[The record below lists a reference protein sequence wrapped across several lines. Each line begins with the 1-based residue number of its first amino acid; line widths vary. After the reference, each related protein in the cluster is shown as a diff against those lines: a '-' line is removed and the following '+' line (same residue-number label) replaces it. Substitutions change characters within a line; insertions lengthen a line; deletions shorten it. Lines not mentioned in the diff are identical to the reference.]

1 MVAMTNDDTLVEVY
15 SPANRLQAAL
25 LSEMLEDAGIVH
37 RVVNYKIADIAGDVP
52 FTKNRPV
59 PFTKNRP
66 KVWVAAAD
74 HEAAAEICREFEDRI
89 TRRRRE
95 VTVTQGALFC
105 YHCGETVGEQAE
117 ICPACGGRLE

>member
-25 LSEMLEDAGIVH
+25 LSEMLEDAGIAH

-52 FTKNRPV
+52 FTKNRP
-59 PFTKNRP
+59 

-74 HEAAAEICREFEDRI
+74 GEAAAEICREFEDRI

-95 VTVTQGALFC
+95 VTVTQGTLFC

>member
-1 MVAMTNDDTLVEVY
+1 MSMVAMTDNDTLIEVY
-15 SPANRLQAAL
+15 SPANMLQATL
-25 LSEMLEDAGIVH
+25 LSEMLDDADIVH
-37 RVVNYKIADIAGDVP
+37 RVVNHKIADTAGD
-52 FTKNRPV
+52 V

-74 HEAAAEICREFEDRI
+74 REAATAICRQFEDRL

-95 VTVTQGALFC
+95 VTVSAGTLFC

-117 ICPACGGRLE
+117 VCHACGGRLE